1 MDEYNSLAGEKTT
14 YKFTKKEV
22 KLTGLP
28 RHDSLLKKDIDE
40 ENIILV
46 MPTWRPNLLGKVT
59 SGTSRELLPD
69 FQNSEYAKAWTELLS
84 SASLYNLIKN
94 EGYRIIFFPHANMQP
109 YISEFNL

>member
-1 MDEYNSLAGEKTT
+1 M
-14 YKFTKKEV
+14 
-22 KLTGLP
+22 
-28 RHDSLLKKDIDE
+28 
-40 ENIILV
+40 
-46 MPTWRPNLLGKVT
+46 LGKVT

-109 YISEFNL
+109 YISEFNLPEHISIQSHYDGSIQSLFKRSKIMITDYSSVAFEMAYLNKPVCYYQFDE